1 MKGDERGRCLAPHGH
16 SRPPVGTPWPIS
28 ELTFREEHGVQ
39 PQAGPAL
46 QAGRQLGEVVAVQV
60 EDNLQRLP
68 AALNVVENIGVC
80 GETWWAGDAAVRAA
94 SEDPP
99 SDLTDVP
106 GPQSRSCRPPW
117 PPALRGVPETAHR
130 PTLRGAASDL
140 PFTSLNR
147 SVPTA

>member
-1 MKGDERGRCLAPHGH
+1 MAPHGH
-16 SRPPVGTPWPIS
+16 SRPPEGTPWPVS

-46 QAGRQLGEVVAVQV
+46 QAGRQLGEVAAVQV
-60 EDNLQRLP
+60 EDDLQRLP
-68 AALNVVENIGVC
+68 AALDVVEDVGVC
-80 GETWWAGDAAVRAA
+80 GETRWAGDAAVRAA

-99 SDLTDVP
+99 SDPTDVP
-106 GPQSRSCRPPW
+106 GPQSRSHRPPC
-117 PPALRGVPETAHR
+117 PLARRGAPETAHR